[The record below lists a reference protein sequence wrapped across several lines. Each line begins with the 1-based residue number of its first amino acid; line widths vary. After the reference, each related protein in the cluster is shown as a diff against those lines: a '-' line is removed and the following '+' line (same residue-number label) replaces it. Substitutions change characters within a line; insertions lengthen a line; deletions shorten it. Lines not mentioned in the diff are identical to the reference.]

1 MKTKKTITILILFF
15 CFFQVL
21 EAQTLKNDIRNSV
34 LEIGKTFVDIPLERL
49 KQLDQIAFLIYKNAK
64 KSSDVHIVLVDKAN
78 QEISQQAMIWLR
90 TGMIYYGHNDLLTI
104 ESAGVTPNNELVPNL
119 SNLKKFGFKIK
130 NKRKKKLNA
139 YEIDYGSGQWT
150 ISTKSLTSL
159 SQNKIVEIYLE
170 SISSD
175 TSLNKK
181 VELLFSDSD
190 TIAREMLYI
199 ATRINSLIPKK

>member
-1 MKTKKTITILILFF
+1 MKTKKTITIFILFF

-21 EAQTLKNDIRNSV
+21 EAQTLKSDIRNSV
-34 LEIGKTFVDIPLERL
+34 LEIGKTFVDIPSERL
-49 KQLDQIAFLIYKNAK
+49 KQLDQIAFLIFRNTK
-64 KSSDVHIVLVDKAN
+64 KSSDVKIVMVDKTN

-90 TGMIYYGHNDLLTI
+90 TGMIYYGHSNLFTI
-104 ESAGVTPNNELVPNL
+104 ESAGVVPDNKLLSNL
-119 SNLKKFGFKIK
+119 SDLKKFGFKIK
-130 NKRKKKLNA
+130 KKRKKKLKA
-139 YEIDYGSGQWT
+139 YEVDYGSGKWM
-150 ISTKSLTSL
+150 ISTKSLASL
-159 SQNKIVEIYLE
+159 NQNQAVEIYLE

-181 VELLFSDSD
+181 VELLFSDTN